1 MGRPRLIILL
11 RHGESES
18 NCDKSIN
25 RYVPNH
31 KVPLT
36 NRGHEQALAAGK
48 RLREILLPGENVL
61 IYTSPYR
68 RTRET
73 TQDIVSQLD
82 GVEYRVYEEPRLREQ
97 DFGNFQFDE
106 VEMSRIWK
114 DRARY
119 GHFFYRIPNGESA
132 ADVYDR
138 CAGFNET
145 LFRQFS
151 SDKFAKVLVLVTHGL
166 MSRVFLMKW
175 YRWTVERFE
184 SLKNVNYCEFVV
196 MERQDSGKYLLKNK
210 MRTWNDPQPDPI
222 ITTTTTSPGSDG
234 NSIEEK
240 QNQIRILYE
249 QVRKAEEL
257 RETTAQSSASVQE
270 IEENALKEYEVLSG
284 ADVDAGRAFGS
295 DFEDVLDDA
304 GEAAE
309 NGICLLNTGRTIMTT
324 ATTETFVPTPI

>member
-1 MGRPRLIILL
+1 MGRPRLIILI

-18 NCDKSIN
+18 NCDKSVN

-36 NRGHEQALAAGK
+36 ARGHEQARAAG
-48 RLREILLPGENVL
+48 RHLCDVVEPGENVL

-73 TQDIVSQLD
+73 TEEITTQLQSGGID
-82 GVEYRVYEEPRLREQ
+82 YRVYEEPRLREQ

-106 VEMSRIWK
+106 VEMTRIWK
-114 DRARY
+114 ERARY

-166 MSRVFLMKW
+166 MTRVFLMKW

-184 SLKNVNYCEFVV
+184 SLRNVHYCEFVT
-196 MERQDSGKYLLKNK
+196 MERQESSKYLLKNK
-210 MRTWNDPQPDPI
+210 MRTWSDPPFDELTGATTADDPAESDAI
-222 ITTTTTSPGSDG
+222 SNISPLV
-234 NSIEEK
+234 EK
-240 QNQIRILYE
+240 QNQIRAMYE
-249 QVRKAEEL
+249 EMQKDAAANEPPMLHHIDVVEHAAEV
-257 RETTAQSSASVQE
+257 SASE
-270 IEENALKEYEVLSG
+270 DSD
-284 ADVDAGRAFGS
+284 DVF
-295 DFEDVLDDA
+295 DD
-304 GEAAE
+304 GNEAAE
-309 NGICLLNTGRTIMTT
+309 NGICINGRCRPRSIMSSSS
-324 ATTETFVPTPI
+324 IDD

>member
-1 MGRPRLIILL
+1 MGRPRLIILI

-36 NRGHEQALAAGK
+36 VRGHEQAAGAGK

-73 TQDIVSQLD
+73 TQEIVSQLD

-106 VEMSRIWK
+106 AEMTRIWK
-114 DRARY
+114 ERARY

-166 MSRVFLMKW
+166 MTRVFLMKW

-196 MERQDSGKYLLKNK
+196 MERQENGKYLLQNK

-222 ITTTTTSPGSDG
+222 ITSTTTSPGTDG

-240 QNQIRILYE
+240 QNQIRNLYE
-249 QVRKAEEL
+249 QVRKEDEQ
-257 RETTAQSSASVQE
+257 REAPDAVPLVQE
-270 IEENALKEYEVLSG
+270 IEEHALKEYDMVSSAHFDG
-284 ADVDAGRAFGS
+284 SRAFDS
-295 DFEDVLDDA
+295 DVEDVLDDA

-309 NGICLLNTGRTIMTT
+309 NGICLLKTIRAST
-324 ATTETFVPTPI
+324 ATTETRGA

>member
-1 MGRPRLIILL
+1 MGRPRLIILV

-25 RYVPNH
+25 QYVPNH
-31 KVPLT
+31 KIPLT
-36 NRGHEQALAAGK
+36 PGGCEQARAAGK
-48 RLREILLPGENVL
+48 RLRDILLPNENVL

-73 TQDIVSQLD
+73 TQEILSQLD
-82 GVEYRVYEEPRLREQ
+82 GVECRVYEEPRLREQ
-97 DFGNFQFDE
+97 DFGNFQQDE
-106 VEMSRIWK
+106 ANMAKIWK
-114 DRARY
+114 ERARY

-166 MSRVFLMKW
+166 MTRVFLMKW

-184 SLKNVNYCEFVV
+184 SLRNVNYCEFVT
-196 MERQDSGKYLLKNK
+196 MELQESGKYLLKNK
-210 MRTWNDPQPDPI
+210 MRTWADPPLTQ
-222 ITTTTTSPGSDG
+222 SAGSNSG
-234 NSIEEK
+234 NKKLEEK
-240 QNQIRILYE
+240 QDQIR
-249 QVRKAEEL
+249 KMFEEVQDDSL
-257 RETTAQSSASVQE
+257 TTLSPSVSLMESGLSYAGDSKDALIPIESIDSDSLMDGDYTSA
-270 IEENALKEYEVLSG
+270 
-284 ADVDAGRAFGS
+284 
-295 DFEDVLDDA
+295 VLDDE

-309 NGICLLNTGRTIMTT
+309 NGICLMRPPKTSNYTKSNG
-324 ATTETFVPTPI
+324 P